1 MCAGNSVTNNQ
12 SNLGGGQLNEEN
24 EKELQ
29 SLKKQAHFDLAL
41 AKKLQSEQ
49 KSQSQ
54 NESDETYLILFL
66 QDLMRIACMGATSS
80 CDPLKLVGL
89 DLLHDLILFFSK
101 VEEPNPEFK
110 GHLILEQYQA
120 QVRKIFIN

>member
-1 MCAGNSVTNNQ
+1 MCVGISTNNQ
-12 SNLGGGQLNEEN
+12 SMQETKLNEKN
-24 EKELQ
+24 EKEKALL

-41 AKKLQSEQ
+41 AKKLQSA
-49 KSQSQ
+49 KRIHS
-54 NESDETYLILFL
+54 NTNTESVETYLILFL

-101 VEEPNPEFK
+101 ETYLFIFYF
-110 GHLILEQYQA
+110 IL
-120 QVRKIFIN
+120 